1 MLEAVTALAAL
12 PINARASID
21 GELHL
26 DTTETGRAVLQ
37 ASLAMTDDQCA
48 TAALKGLQ
56 AFEPEA
62 LRSLCSAAPWPNLWR
77 GASPRKTTRWPSSA
91 SLLSVLFVGPDG
103 TASTVET
110 YWRRHE
116 TNVGPLALRALLKLS
131 GSAVLRACSVAYA
144 RLGACERLM
153 Y

>member
-12 PINARASID
+12 PMNTRQSVD

-62 LRSLCSAAPWPNLWR
+62 LRSLCER
-77 GASPRKTTRWPSSA
+77 GTVAQLIERGFSSQNDPRA
-91 SLLSVLFVGPDG
+91 VECLL
-103 TASTVET
+103 
-110 YWRRHE
+110 
-116 TNVGPLALRALLKLS
+116 
-131 GSAVLRACSVAYA
+131 
-144 RLGACERLM
+144 
-153 Y
+153 